1 MEKQLVIFELG
12 SENFGIDISSVES
25 IVKMQ
30 EITSIPCSPDF
41 IEGVT
46 SHRGAILPVIDMG
59 KRFAIP
65 SLNWDKDSRIVV
77 VTSNGMKVGMVVSAV
92 SEVVTID
99 ESIIEPPPPIVSTVQ
114 SRFISGI
121 VKVDA
126 RLVILLDLNLV
137 LSKEETDTLSG
148 LTIE

>member
-12 SENFGIDISSVES
+12 AENFGIDISSVES

-59 KRFAIP
+59 KRFSIP
-65 SLNWDKDSRIVV
+65 SLHWDKDSRIVV
-77 VTSNGMKVGMVVSAV
+77 VTSNGMRVGMIVSAV

-99 ESIIEPPPPIVSTVQ
+99 ESIIEPPPPIVTSIQ
-114 SRFISGI
+114 SKFISGI
-121 VKVDA
+121 INIDSK
-126 RLVILLDLNLV
+126 LVIMLDLNLV
-137 LSKEETDTLSG
+137 LSKQEINSLSE
-148 LTIE
+148 LALV